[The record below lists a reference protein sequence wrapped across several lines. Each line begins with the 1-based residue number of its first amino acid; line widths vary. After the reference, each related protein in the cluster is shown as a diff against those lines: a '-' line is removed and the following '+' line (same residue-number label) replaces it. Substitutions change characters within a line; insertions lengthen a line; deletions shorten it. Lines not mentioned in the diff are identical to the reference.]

1 MSGGAAVRSGAV
13 LALLAVVAPISLPA
27 CKKTVPPVPDAG
39 PVGNCTAAPCMLA
52 SGVAATGTIEAVGQS
67 NLYSIELPASA
78 AGKRTLVKIQLA
90 SPAPASPVRLVF
102 FLETPDGNTTL
113 ATRGP
118 VAGTGAQALAGNF
131 LLPGPGVYRLLV
143 RDGLATHVD
152 ARNPYTLTAT
162 LLDDP
167 DAAEP
172 DDLPA
177 QARALVPG
185 AFGQPL
191 ATASGIVASA
201 GDRDLRWFDLAAP
214 ALVRMTVQQASAGG
228 PLRLRY
234 RLLSRSA
241 AAPDDF
247 GSATAVID
255 GQAASA
261 GAALAVDQIRY
272 LDAGRYLVALE
283 DASGRESDER
293 PAAAWAVGL
302 GLVPD
307 PDPNEQITRNDTAAT
322 ATPLALGET
331 KEGAIGSVGDV
342 DWFEVQLPATT
353 VPQLLEL
360 KLDPQ
365 LSNNSVELNW
375 AVGTVVPAPSIP
387 CGFQCPVSAF
397 CAPTLA
403 DGGSPL
409 CVYTA
414 HAVHHF
420 VHGETTVQVIR
431 LRHFGPAE
439 TVRIVLD
446 DQNGDERTTDPYKLS
461 AALLP
466 EPDVHENTAATPS
479 NDDRSTSSVLAPA
492 LGAAGEFTAASWGRI
507 SWWDYIDGKTVA
519 ELPADVDWY
528 ELDLPPRTLAPACP
542 VPPDAGTPDAGTP
555 DAGPPNRLPDG
566 GVCGP
571 DPLDGGPVWLPR
583 PDYGL
588 IMTWNGP
595 ADRTYR
601 IGFQG
606 WLATDADGGAG
617 CVFAFNEKFARD
629 AGGGAFAFGDAPFPG
644 QVTGPCLCLDSQ
656 HAERDRLWVRVDSA
670 AYRPEPPPAAG
681 ALGNAY
687 TDQPYSFSL
696 DFRPGPTGL
705 ASFCDGG
712 CSNKT
717 ASSCF

>member
-1 MSGGAAVRSGAV
+1 MSGRAAATVVAALAAVALGACPKRSAPPGPDGGVSGACV
-13 LALLAVVAPISLPA
+13 D
-27 CKKTVPPVPDAG
+27 T
-39 PVGNCTAAPCMLA
+39 PCVLA
-52 SGVAATGTIEAVGQS
+52 SGVATTGTIEAVGQG
-67 NLYSIELPASA
+67 NNYTIEFKASA
-78 AGKRTLVKIQLA
+78 AGKRTLLKVQLA
-90 SPAPASPVRLVF
+90 NAAPATPVRLVF
-102 FLETPDGNTTL
+102 FLETPDGKTEL

-118 VAGTGAQALAGNF
+118 AAGTSAQQLSGNF

-143 RDGLATHVD
+143 RDGQAAHVD
-152 ARNPYTLTAT
+152 PKNPYTLTAT

-172 DDLPA
+172 DDLPPQARTLAPATIGTPLA
-177 QARALVPG
+177 QA
-185 AFGQPL
+185 
-191 ATASGIVASA
+191 SGMVASA
-201 GDRDLRWFDLAAP
+201 GDRDLLAFDLAAP
-214 ALVRMTVQQASAGG
+214 SLLRMTVQQAAAGG
-228 PLRLRY
+228 TLRLRY
-234 RLLSRSA
+234 RLLRRSA
-241 AAPDDF
+241 TAPDDF

-261 GAALAVDQIRY
+261 GAAVVVDQIRY
-272 LDAGRYLVALE
+272 LGAGRYLVALE
-283 DASGRESDER
+283 DASGKESDER
-293 PAAAWAVGL
+293 PAAAWTVGL

-322 ATPLALGET
+322 ATPLAPGET

-342 DWFEVQLPATT
+342 DWFEVQLPATA

-360 KLDPQ
+360 RLDPQ

-375 AVGTVVPAPSIP
+375 AVGTVVAAPSVA

-403 DGGSPL
+403 DGGSLL
-409 CVYTA
+409 CAYAA

-420 VHGETTVQVIR
+420 VHGETAVQVIR
-431 LRHFGPAE
+431 IRHFGPAE
-439 TVRIVLD
+439 TVRVVLD

-466 EPDVHENTAATPS
+466 EPDVHENTAASPS
-479 NDDRSTSSVLAPA
+479 NDDRTTSSVLAPA
-492 LGAAGEFTAASWGRI
+492 PGAAGEFTAGSSGQI

-528 ELDLPPRTLAPACP
+528 QLDLPPRTPAPDCP
-542 VPPDAGTPDAGTP
+542 APSDAGAADGGAA
-555 DAGPPNRLPDG
+555 DAGPSNRLPDG

-583 PDYGL
+583 PDYGMV
-588 IMTWNGP
+588 MTWNGP
-595 ADRTYR
+595 ANGDYR

-617 CVFAFNEKFARD
+617 CVFAFNEKYARD
-629 AGGGAFAFGDAPFPG
+629 AGGGAFAFGDAPYPG

-681 ALGNAY
+681 AAPNAY

-696 DFRPGPTGL
+696 VFRPGPAGL
-705 ASFCDGG
+705 ATFCDGG